1 MPPIR
6 CTVCNITMDEVDG
19 FDHLNGSTHAL
30 NIELILKRSKASSF
44 AQPLG
49 RVPLLR
55 VYSYREFT
63 NFLPLYVW
71 KEAEVDRALHSLM
84 EYRIGGPL
92 GFDLEWESEGG
103 VPRRVALVQLS
114 VMHVV
119 VLIQVSAMRAFPAQL
134 KGILED
140 PQVPKLGVGV
150 LDDARRLNQDFGI
163 RTHNLIDLCDYAR
176 ATDTDFRVRNGKR
189 TVGLAEI
196 VARYLYR
203 ALEKGP
209 VRTSH
214 WEGRLS
220 FEQAEYAAND
230 AHSALQ
236 AFHAMN
242 ARLSWAAINSLT
254 ATDYTF
260 DWDSVPVK
268 KAPAIRMR
276 KPWVTDWSCLS
287 CRVTMPASLKNE
299 HLDGPD
305 HFAQLVLKSMAL

>member
-1 MPPIR
+1 
-6 CTVCNITMDEVDG
+6 MDEVYG
-19 FDHLNGSTHAL
+19 VNHLNGSTHAL
-30 NIELILKRSKASSF
+30 NAEHIIERNKTSPF
-44 AQPLG
+44 ARPLG
-49 RVPLLR
+49 IPLLR

-71 KEAEVDRALHSLM
+71 REAEVDRALHSLM
-84 EYRIGGPL
+84 AYRMGGPL

-114 VMHVV
+114 VMHVI
-119 VLIQVSAMRAFPAQL
+119 VLIQVSAMRAFPAYL

-140 PQVPKLGVGV
+140 PHVPKLGVGV
-150 LDDARRLNQDFGI
+150 LDDARRLYQDFGI
-163 RTHNLIDLCDYAR
+163 HTHNLIDLCNYAR
-176 ATDTDFRVRNGKR
+176 ATDTEFRARNGKR

-214 WEGRLS
+214 WEDRLS

-242 ARLSWAAINSLT
+242 ARLSWATLNSLNT
-254 ATDYTF
+254 TDYTF
-260 DWDSVPVK
+260 DWNSVPVK
-268 KAPAIRMR
+268 KTPTTRVR
-276 KPWVTDWSCLS
+276 KPAATDWTCHSCG
-287 CRVTMPASLKNE
+287 VTILAGLKNE
-299 HLDGPD
+299 HLVGPD
-305 HFAQLVLKSMAL
+305 HLAQLVRKGMAL